1 MDNSNIIWIVG
12 TVIIA
17 NIWLAVDN
25 VVLFGVWMIYA
36 IIIMIVETIRVNNE
50 IKRQMKEIRLLE
62 QIKKDIEKRI
72 KKK

>member
-62 QIKKDIEKRI
+62 QIKKDI
-72 KKK
+72 